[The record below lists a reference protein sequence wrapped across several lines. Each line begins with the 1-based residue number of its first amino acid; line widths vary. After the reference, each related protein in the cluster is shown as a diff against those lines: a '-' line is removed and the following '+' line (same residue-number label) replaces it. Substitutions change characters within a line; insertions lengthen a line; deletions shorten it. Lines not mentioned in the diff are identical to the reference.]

1 MNHWPKHNVSIDADY
16 SPPSV
21 NRWTPEDDL
30 AQKLFSP
37 APISD
42 PPDVFYGID
51 EVIWIGIL
59 IVVLP
64 VALFVLLTH

>member
-16 SPPSV
+16 RPPSV

-37 APISD
+37 ASIND
-42 PPDVFYGID
+42 TPDGSYGIGED
-51 EVIWIGIL
+51 IWIGIL

>member
-16 SPPSV
+16 ESPSV
-21 NRWTPEDDL
+21 NRWTSEDDL

-37 APISD
+37 API
-42 PPDVFYGID
+42 PPDGSYGIGED
-51 EVIWIGIL
+51 IWIGIL